1 MSNKVKAPWSKRIL
15 DFIDHRFDGSF
26 NAFLITMFGVLSIF
40 LAGLFIVGL
49 LNSVNVGEK
58 VESTTTYSE
67 SSMVVPVYTHA
78 KEGSDDFKKVIADL
92 EFYNTK
98 PEKTEVTRFV
108 MTSVNRGYERT
119 YSLIDGKDAESLYY
133 HEGCSPVGFMESVFN
148 YLLEDSKE
156 DIGTLIFYNKSEK
169 TYTTKPIKG
178 IKIRHKS
185 TKGEAESYYTR
196 KYKGYQGAPKPVY
209 SYSPTVELVAYKD
222 GTYEW
227 KSNDNW
233 KLDNEAELQSYIS
246 SSPKKG
252 RLVLNER

>member
-1 MSNKVKAPWSKRIL
+1 MSNKVKAPWSKRIIS
-15 DFIDHRFDGSF
+15 FIDRRFNGSF
-26 NAFLITMFGVLSIF
+26 SAFLITLFGVMSIF
-40 LAGLFIVGL
+40 FAGLFIVGL

-67 SSMVVPVYTHA
+67 TSTVVPVYTHY
-78 KEGSDDFKKVIADL
+78 KEGTDNFNKVIADL

-98 PEKTEVTRFV
+98 PEKTEVTRLV
-108 MTSVNRGYERT
+108 MTSVNRGYDRT

-133 HEGCSPVGFMESVFN
+133 HTSDYVLLPFEKTFQSLLGVSDEDKEGN
-148 YLLEDSKE
+148 K
-156 DIGTLIFYNKSEK
+156 GTLIFYNKSER
-169 TYTTKPIKG
+169 TYTAKPIKG
-178 IKIRHKS
+178 MKLSRKS
-185 TKGEAESYYTR
+185 SKGESESYYTR

-209 SYSPTVELVAYKD
+209 SYSPTVKLVAYQD

-246 SSPKKG
+246 SSPKK
-252 RLVLNER
+252 ED